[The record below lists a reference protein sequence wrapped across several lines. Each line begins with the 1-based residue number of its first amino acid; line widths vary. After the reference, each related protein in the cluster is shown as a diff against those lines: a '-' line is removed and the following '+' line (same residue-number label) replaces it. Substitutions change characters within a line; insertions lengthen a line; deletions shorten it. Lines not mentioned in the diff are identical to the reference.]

1 MNTIH
6 FLVDIARLSNF
17 YSITIHFLVQLD
29 CRTFTQTKSTTNSH
43 GGEKKCCQVYSEWQ
57 HTILTHTFPTSHL
70 NLSLLSSFSLFI
82 LAEFMLRFIH
92 LLVTCT
98 SFISIIYGSGS
109 RSYSIYMLCET
120 LIIFYR
126 FFCSFCHLP
135 TLRSNQFLPLRH
147 SALQYVQKLQSL
159 KLDFFIT
166 PPNFVG
172 SH

>member
-1 MNTIH
+1 MN
-6 FLVDIARLSNF
+6 
-17 YSITIHFLVQLD
+17 TIHFLVQLD

-43 GGEKKCCQVYSEWQ
+43 GGEKKFCQVYSEWQ
-57 HTILTHTFPTSHL
+57 HTILTHTFPTSYL
-70 NLSLLSSFSLFI
+70 NLSLPSHYSYLLNFCKYLLLPI
-82 LAEFMLRFIH
+82 LYITMLRFIH

-147 SALQYVQKLQSL
+147 SALQYVQKLQS
-159 KLDFFIT
+159 
-166 PPNFVG
+166 
-172 SH
+172 